1 MANVDRE
8 KVNNFVLEVM
18 RLAESQGINDLELIA
33 AFSTLLV
40 NKDTDDKETYSI
52 LSVLGNT
59 AADIA
64 AGTQLAYLSA
74 KKILETPENEGVPKK
89 IAAEISA
96 YLAALICMFG
106 NRPNDPGVIQQ
117 AANMFAIAH
126 ATRHH
131 KEEAYLLSATNFA
144 IQHAVE
150 HVVAGDAAQDAIQKA
165 MGK

>member
-1 MANVDRE
+1 MANVDRK
-8 KVNNFVLEVM
+8 KVSNFIPEVM

-40 NKDTDDKETYSI
+40 GKDKDDKEAYRM
-52 LSVLGNT
+52 LGVLGNT
-59 AADIA
+59 AAGIA
-64 AGTQLAYLSA
+64 VGTQLAYLSA
-74 KKILETPENEGVPKK
+74 KKILETPENEGVPKE

-96 YLAALICMFG
+96 YLAAMVYMFG
-106 NRPNDPGVIQQ
+106 NYPNDPGVIQQ

-126 ATRHH
+126 ATRHN

-150 HVVAGDAAQDAIQKA
+150 HGKAGDAAQDAIQKA